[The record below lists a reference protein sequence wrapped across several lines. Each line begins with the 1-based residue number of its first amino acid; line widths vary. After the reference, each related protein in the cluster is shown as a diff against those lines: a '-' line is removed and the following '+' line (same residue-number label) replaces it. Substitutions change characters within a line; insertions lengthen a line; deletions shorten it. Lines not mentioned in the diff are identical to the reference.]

1 MIALHSFHQWCFF
14 LGKFTKSSFMNS
26 SKKKKM
32 NLSRKENIFTRALSK
47 SKFFT
52 SITIVLLVKQSC
64 CTCVVLVALM
74 LHSCFTRVALFLHLC
89 CLCCNLVACVWNL
102 CFKTRFENNICCSD
116 QTSAP
121 CFACL
126 FITIA
131 KENYNPLLWRNCSLK
146 VDLKKY
152 EF

>member
-32 NLSRKENIFTRALSK
+32 NLSRKENIFTRVVVKIKIFHFYHNRVACQA
-47 SKFFT
+47 
-52 SITIVLLVKQSC
+52 IVLHLCCSC
-64 CTCVVLVALM
+64 RT
-74 LHSCFTRVALFLHLC
+74 HVALFLHLC